1 MIQRG
6 LADSDAR
13 RTISNDEMGR
23 AHSVMAQITWT
34 NEALRWLED
43 IFEYIAADN
52 PTAASETVEGIFE
65 RAQVLAEYPEM
76 ASDSLAHRGTCAS
89 WSTGITESRTCS
101 RVTEISTFL
110 RLSQCAG
117 HYEVPAMNDT

>member
-1 MIQRG
+1 
-6 LADSDAR
+6 
-13 RTISNDEMGR
+13 
-23 AHSVMAQITWT
+23 MAQITWT

-76 ASDSLAHRGTCAS
+76 GQRFASSPRNVRILVH
-89 WSTGITESRTCS
+89 
-101 RVTEISTFL
+101 
-110 RLSQCAG
+110 G
-117 HYEVPAMNDT
+117 HYRIAYVLKSDGDIDILGVFHSALDITKYQL